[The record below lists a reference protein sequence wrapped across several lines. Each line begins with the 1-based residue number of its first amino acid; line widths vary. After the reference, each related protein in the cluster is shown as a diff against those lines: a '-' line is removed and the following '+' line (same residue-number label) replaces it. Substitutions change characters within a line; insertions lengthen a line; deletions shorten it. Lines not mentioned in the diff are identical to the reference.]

1 MSPAD
6 LARGHF
12 LASAATQHE
21 LADSAAV
28 GIIVESARALSRAV
42 AAGGKI
48 LLCGNG
54 GSAADAQ
61 HIAAEFTCRLRASMS
76 RPGIPAIALTTDTS
90 FLTACAN
97 DFGFESVFERL
108 IDALGQSGDALIAIS
123 TSGESQ
129 NVIRAVSRARSKG
142 ILTVG
147 FLGGSGGWLASL
159 VDLAIVVPTQAT
171 AHIQESH
178 IAIGHILCELVEE
191 MLYGAYSSAGAGS
204 C

>member
-1 MSPAD
+1 MSPAE
-6 LARGHF
+6 LARAHF
-12 LASAATQHE
+12 LASAATQRE
-21 LADSAAV
+21 LADSAAI
-28 GIIVESARALSRAV
+28 GIIVESARALSRLV

-61 HIAAEFTCRLRASMS
+61 HIAAEFTCRLRASMN

-90 FLTACAN
+90 FLTACSN

-108 IDALGQSGDALIAIS
+108 IDALGGQGDALIAIS

-142 ILTVG
+142 MITVG
-147 FLGGSGGWLASL
+147 FLGGAGGQLAGL
-159 VDLAIVVPTQAT
+159 VDLAIVVPSRST

-191 MLYGAYSSAGAGS
+191 ELYGASL